1 MAGLSV
7 RLTSLSPY
15 LTVRAGSFAVGSL
28 PTLAEA
34 TNEAAPFRLAVA
46 ASGIPINTRATLRYD
61 LTGPAGYRTTQYLE
75 LLLNPDYVQLDA
87 GDLSLSL
94 TGRGNLGY
102 DDITGAVGQGVSYR
116 AGPPLLSEGGLLLAT
131 TPTRGA
137 DRLRSAPGQIRQS
150 FFELMQ
156 VARVAPGPRADQ
168 EARGTFRDSLPDPQR
183 PRSVGVRVR
192 QRGQSWA
199 APAAR
204 RNVILLDYSLLNL
217 TADTLQPL
225 YAGIFTDWDLPG
237 TPGRNVARWDS
248 ANRVSYA
255 YDPRDP
261 RVFAGVQLLGSGLA
275 GVYAIDNAAPAGAPI
290 YFGDGFSPAEKFL
303 ALSGGF
309 GPAHREVGADTAGT
323 DVSQVVSTR
332 LAYLAPGDSA
342 TVTFAVLAA
351 PTLAELQAAAQAAT
365 AAHQQVLAT
374 ARPAAPAGWHFYPNP
389 AQNQLQV
396 RMPASVGAATAQV
409 FDSQGRLVG
418 EAALPPGGG
427 PVALVALPPGL
438 YVVRV
443 LGAAGSWT
451 HRISHE

>member
-1 MAGLSV
+1 M
-7 RLTSLSPY
+7 
-15 LTVRAGSFAVGSL
+15 GSL
-28 PTLAEA
+28 ATLAEA

-61 LTGPAGYRTTQYLE
+61 LTGQAGYRTTQYLE

-116 AGPPLLSEGGLLLAT
+116 AGPSLLSEGGLLLAT
-131 TPTRGA
+131 APTRGA
-137 DRLRSAPGQIRQS
+137 DRLRSTTGKTRQS

-183 PRSVGVRVR
+183 LRSVGVRVR

-217 TADTLQPL
+217 TADTLKPL

-248 ANRVSYA
+248 VNRVSYA
-255 YDPRDP
+255 YDPATRACTP
-261 RVFAGVQLLGSGLA
+261 ACRCWAGPGRRVC
-275 GVYAIDNAAPAGAPI
+275 P
-290 YFGDGFSPAEKFL
+290 
-303 ALSGGF
+303 
-309 GPAHREVGADTAGT
+309 
-323 DVSQVVSTR
+323 
-332 LAYLAPGDSA
+332 
-342 TVTFAVLAA
+342 
-351 PTLAELQAAAQAAT
+351 
-365 AAHQQVLAT
+365 
-374 ARPAAPAGWHFYPNP
+374 
-389 AQNQLQV
+389 
-396 RMPASVGAATAQV
+396 
-409 FDSQGRLVG
+409 
-418 EAALPPGGG
+418 
-427 PVALVALPPGL
+427 
-438 YVVRV
+438 
-443 LGAAGSWT
+443 
-451 HRISHE
+451 